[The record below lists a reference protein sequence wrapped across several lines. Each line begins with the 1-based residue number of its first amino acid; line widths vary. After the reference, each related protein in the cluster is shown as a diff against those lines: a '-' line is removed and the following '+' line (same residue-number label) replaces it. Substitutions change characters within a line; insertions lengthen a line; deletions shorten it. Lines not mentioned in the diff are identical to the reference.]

1 MKFINYND
9 IHRYEA
15 QWYNTNAE
23 MQAFYVLALRRSL
36 TPPRLT
42 AGGLIQ
48 LNMQSFSEVMYH

>member
-1 MKFINYND
+1 MKFINYNG

-15 QWYNTNAE
+15 QWYNANPE